1 MKNMFWFTIRQNP
14 IAFLRP
20 QDALEGEAIVPG
32 FSMSVAELFEEWD
45 F

>member
-1 MKNMFWFTIRQNP
+1 MFRMDRITGAKIFYSDQSDKRG
-14 IAFLRP
+14 
-20 QDALEGEAIVPG
+20 LEGEAIVPG